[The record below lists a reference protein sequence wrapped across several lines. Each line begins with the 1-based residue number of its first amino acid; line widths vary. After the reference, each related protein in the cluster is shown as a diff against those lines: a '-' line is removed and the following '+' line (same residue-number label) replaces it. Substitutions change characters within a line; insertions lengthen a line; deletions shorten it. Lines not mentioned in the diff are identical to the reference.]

1 MGREREVWPDGGREL
16 FRRQLGVV
24 RREQLRLLGV
34 GPAGVDANVEARR
47 WTTAG
52 PCVVV
57 LDNGRLDVEQLRW
70 VAVLHHGADAALCAW
85 TALQAWGLR
94 GFERPDIHVVLARG
108 SAVVRP
114 PRLPATRVDGL
125 RSGPTGRPVAGIAV
139 PRIVLHESR
148 RHLPEDV
155 VAAPSGQPSHGPAR
169 AVVDAGAWGP
179 TDRAAAALLL
189 AAVQQRLVTP
199 AGVLDA
205 LESAGQVRRRR
216 LMRAV
221 AADAAGGV
229 DALSEL
235 DFARMC
241 RSAGIAEPVRQTRRR
256 DSDGRW
262 RYLDVLWRRPDGRWL
277 LVEVDGRGHLDV
289 ETWEDDLLRAN
300 DVVIR
305 DDAIVLRVPAT
316 VVRAEPARVLAQL
329 RRALAGELSPPPP
342 P

>member
-1 MGREREVWPDGGREL
+1 M
-16 FRRQLGVV
+16 V
-24 RREQLRLLGV
+24 RRDQLRRFGV
-34 GPAGVDANVEARR
+34 GPAVVDANVAARR

-70 VAVLHHGADAALCAW
+70 VAVLHHGDGAALCAW
-85 TALQAWGLR
+85 TALQTWGLR
-94 GFERPDIHVVLARG
+94 GFERPDVHVVLARG
-108 SAVVRP
+108 SAVVP
-114 PRLPATRVDGL
+114 APRLPATRVDGL
-125 RSGPTGRPVAGIAV
+125 RTGPTGRPVAGIAV
-139 PRIVLHESR
+139 PRVVLHESR

-155 VAAPSGQPSHGPAR
+155 VTSPSGHPSHTPAR

-199 AGVLDA
+199 AGLLDA
-205 LESAGQVRRRR
+205 LETAGRVRRRR

-235 DFARMC
+235 DLARLC
-241 RSAGIAEPVRQTRRR
+241 RSAGVPEPVRQQRRR
-256 DSDGRW
+256 DADGRW
-262 RYLDVLWRRPDGRWL
+262 RYLDATWRRPDGRWL
-277 LVEVDGRGHLDV
+277 VVEVDGRGHLDV

-300 DVVIR
+300 DLVLR
-305 DDAIVLRVPAT
+305 DDAVVLRLPAT

-329 RRALAGELSPPPP
+329 RLALADQLSPPR
-342 P
+342 